1 MESIPPEILIGKI
14 IILLALAVAL
24 IYIGLRLNM
33 PTIVGFLVTG
43 ILVGPDGLG
52 LINDPYQVEDLSEIG
67 VVLLLFTIGLEFSI
81 QSLIKIKR
89 IVLLGGSLQMLLC
102 ILFVYPLALLLGFKW
117 NTSLLFGFL
126 FSLSSTAIVLKLLQE
141 KGEMDSQHGRSIL
154 GVLIFQDLAVVPLV
168 LILPFLVNQFDSKP
182 LYLII
187 GKAVGILLL
196 ILIMA
201 YNLVP
206 LLFKRIA
213 ATKSQELFLFTVA
226 LVCLGTAFL
235 TAKVG
240 LSLALGA
247 FISGLIIS
255 SSPYAYQAISS
266 VIPMRDIFT
275 SLFFVSIGMRMDIH
289 HLTKHPFLTI
299 GLTLGI
305 MILNVLTTTGAM
317 RIIGF
322 NRRVSVL
329 SGFALCQVGEFAFVL
344 AKTGNELNLLV
355 GDNMTIFLNA
365 AVLTMALT
373 PIALALG
380 RKVALNLSE
389 LASPPSTLTPDSN
402 LKINISNHAVV
413 VGFGV
418 IGQGVARACKVANQ
432 SYTVIEMNPQTV
444 QYFQK
449 QDEPIIYG
457 DAVNETIL
465 EHVGLTKAAILVVS
479 IPDPLATRRII
490 VQARALNPNI
500 YILARTRFLLTQN
513 ILIKLGANEVV
524 AEEHVAAIKIFDSVM
539 KFYKVDENNRRL
551 ELEAAIKFGT
561 TNFQQ

>member
-1 MESIPPEILIGKI
+1 MPPEILIGKI

-24 IYIGLRLNM
+24 IYIGLRLKM

-52 LINDPYQVEDLSEIG
+52 LINNPYQVEDLSEIG

-89 IVLLGGSLQMLLC
+89 IVLLGGSLQMFLC

-168 LILPFLVNQFDSKP
+168 LILPFLVNQSGSEP

-196 ILIMA
+196 ILIVA

-235 TAKVG
+235 TAKAG

-275 SLFFVSIGMRMDIH
+275 SLFFVSIGMRMDIY
-289 HLTKHPFLTI
+289 HLTEHPFLTI

-305 MILNVLTTTGAM
+305 MVLNILTTTGAM

-344 AKTGNELNLLV
+344 AKTGNELTLLV

-373 PIALALG
+373 PIVLALG
-380 RKVALNLSE
+380 RKVTLNLSK
-389 LASPPSTLTPDSN
+389 LVPTNTPDPN
-402 LKINISNHAVV
+402 LKINTSNHAVV

-432 SYTVIEMNPQTV
+432 PYTIIEMNPQTV

-465 EHVGLTKAAILVVS
+465 DHVGLTQAVILVVS
-479 IPDPLATRRII
+479 IPDPMATRRII
-490 VQARALNPNI
+490 VQARALNPNL

-513 ILIKLGANEVV
+513 ILLKLGANEIVT
-524 AEEHVAAIKIFDSVM
+524 EEHVAAIKIFDSVM

-551 ELEAAIKFGT
+551 ELDIATKFGT
-561 TNFQQ
+561 TNFRRWDV